1 MQEKKIYQHATIWGI
16 IGGTALAYIYIKTLG
31 KGKGLDLTKTLLI
44 GGAVGLGIGAAIDLS
59 IASKPVFYTE
69 EELTEKANTL
79 GYNTQEEVKSYLS
92 LMKTAKLSDE
102 DNQKIMRVIDAQLM
116 AKKDGKW
123 DSNADMVTKKSILMT
138 YGISEGDFLT
148 FQNLV
153 VTGFTN
159 IIINA
164 FNQGDKA

>member
-1 MQEKKIYQHATIWGI
+1 MEEKKIYQHATVWSI
-16 IGGTALAYIYIKTLG
+16 IGGVALSYIYVKTLG
-31 KGKGLDLTKTLLI
+31 KGKGLDLTQTLLI

-59 IASKPVFYTE
+59 VSSKPKFYTE
-69 EELTEKANTL
+69 EELIEKANAL
-79 GYNTQEEVKSYLS
+79 GYNTESEVKSYLS

-123 DSNADMVTKKSILMT
+123 DSNSDMATKKNILMA